1 MFGKKNKKDEEKE
14 EKKFARLI
22 SQECKY
28 AKYSETEI
36 LEVARDKAKKYNDAV
51 LYYLRIWESQ
61 AACGGFSLELER
73 KRL

>member
-1 MFGKKNKKDEEKE
+1 MFGKNNKEE

-22 SQECKY
+22 SKECKY

-36 LEVARDKAKKYNDAV
+36 LEVARNKAMKYGDEA

-61 AACGGFSLELER
+61 AACGGFSLDLER

>member
-1 MFGKKNKKDEEKE
+1 MFGKITKKDKEKE

-22 SQECKY
+22 SKECKY

-36 LEVARDKAKKYNDAV
+36 LETARMKYGDDA
-51 LYYLRIWESQ
+51 LYYLRIWESK
-61 AACGGFSLELER
+61 AACGGFSLDLER

>member
-1 MFGKKNKKDEEKE
+1 MFGKNTKEE

-28 AKYSETEI
+28 AKYSESEI
-36 LEVARDKAKKYNDAV
+36 LEVARTKAKKYGDAA

>member
-1 MFGKKNKKDEEKE
+1 MFGKNTKEE

-36 LEVARDKAKKYNDAV
+36 LEVARTKAKKYGDAA
-51 LYYLRIWESQ
+51 LYLGIPGCLWWFQFRVREETPI
-61 AACGGFSLELER
+61 
-73 KRL
+73 RL